1 MDERQSPE
9 SLALV
14 IASVIVVGALVTLGS
29 NAIEEKAE
37 EVPSEPPPL
46 DSPEGSGFSLRRRF
60 HGGRLHAVGIEPHPN
75 EGAAGSDGL
84 GR

>member
-46 DSPEGSGFSLRRRF
+46 DSPE
-60 HGGRLHAVGIEPHPN
+60 
-75 EGAAGSDGL
+75 
-84 GR
+84 